1 MQTQPLDT
9 KERILNFL
17 RQRGP
22 SLPVHIAKDIG
33 SSILF
38 TSAYLS
44 ELLSEKRLKMSH
56 MKIGSSS
63 LYFVD
68 GQEQML
74 EKFSHHLK
82 SKEKEAFMILAE
94 KRFLKDSEQLPAI
107 RIALREIKDFAVPFR
122 KNDEIIWKFFNT
134 SEGDFKEE
142 AKIPIVKDSEAAPNV
157 IEVIKEN
164 ITEGAKEAK
173 DEPLE
178 VVEKI
183 ILHKKESK
191 KTKTKIKPK
200 AVKKKSPAKTKT
212 DEKFLN
218 KIKEFLSK
226 DSIEI
231 VNIEGLKR
239 DELVLRVKIDG
250 VEQLLVAYKK
260 SKISEK
266 EIIKAAKKANELQL
280 SYSILSMGELPKRFS
295 ELKDALQ
302 NIKDIKRVE

>member
-1 MQTQPLDT
+1 MGPLSYDFPEN
-9 KERILNFL
+9 K
-17 RQRGP
+17 
-22 SLPVHIAKDIG
+22 
-33 SSILF
+33 
-38 TSAYLS
+38 Y
-44 ELLSEKRLKMSH
+44 KRKYGMY
-56 MKIGSSS
+56 M
-63 LYFVD
+63 
-68 GQEQML
+68 
-74 EKFSHHLK
+74 
-82 SKEKEAFMILAE
+82 
-94 KRFLKDSEQLPAI
+94 
-107 RIALREIKDFAVPFR
+107 
-122 KNDEIIWKFFNT
+122 
-134 SEGDFKEE
+134 
-142 AKIPIVKDSEAAPNV
+142 
-157 IEVIKEN
+157 
-164 ITEGAKEAK
+164 
-173 DEPLE
+173 
-178 VVEKI
+178 EKI

-266 EIIKAAKKANELQL
+266 EIIKAAKKANELRL